1 MPTLSEL
8 FVYPIKSCA
17 GIALDVAR
25 LEPYGLAYDRNWM
38 IVDPAGRFV
47 TQREFPRLALVRT
60 ALSADTLVVEAAGM
74 APLALPI
81 DPNAYADAP
90 RVAATVWRDTVSAI
104 DTGDDAARWLSEF
117 LDVPLRL
124 VRFDPAAERIASR
137 NWTGDTTVP
146 VRFADGFP
154 LLVIGRASLDDLNGR
169 LARKGVDALPMNRF
183 RPNLV
188 IDGLDAYEEDFLET
202 LQIETAG
209 ARVQLRIVKPCARC
223 PIPTIDQARGAPD
236 PRWPHE
242 PTDTMSTYRANDRLD
257 GALTFGQN
265 AIPIDGSGALLA
277 PGQSVDVELRFAD

>member
-90 RVAATVWRDTVSAI
+90 RVASTVWRDTVSAI

>member
-17 GIALDVAR
+17 GIALERAR

-60 ALSADTLVVEAAGM
+60 ALTADTLVVEAPGM
-74 APLALPI
+74 APLVLPL

-104 DTGDDAARWLSEF
+104 DTGDDAARWLSG
-117 LDVPLRL
+117 LLGVPLRL

-137 NWTGDTTVP
+137 NWTGEVTVP

-154 LLVIGRASLDDLNGR
+154 LLVIGSASLDDLNGR

-209 ARVQLRIVKPCARC
+209 ARVEFRIVKPCARC

-265 AIPIDGSGALLA
+265 AIPIDGSGAWLA
-277 PGQSVDVELRFAD
+277 AGQSVDVELRFAD

>member
-60 ALSADTLVVEAAGM
+60 ALTADALVVDAPGM

-81 DPNAYADAP
+81 DPDVDADVP

-104 DTGDDAARWLSEF
+104 DTGDDAARWFSAF
-117 LDVPLRL
+117 VGVPLRL

-137 NWTGDTTVP
+137 NWTGEATVP

-188 IDGLDAYEEDFLET
+188 IDGIDAYEEDFLET
-202 LQIETAG
+202 LQIDTAG

-242 PTDTMSTYRANDRLD
+242 PTDTMSTYRANDRMD

-265 AIPIDGSGALLA
+265 AIPIDGPGALLA
-277 PGQSVDVELRFAD
+277 LGQSVDVELRFAD

>member
-60 ALSADTLVVEAAGM
+60 ALTADALVVDAPGM

-81 DPNAYADAP
+81 DPDVDADVP

-104 DTGDDAARWLSEF
+104 DTGDDAARWFSAF
-117 LDVPLRL
+117 VGVPLRR

-137 NWTGDTTVP
+137 NWTGEATVP

-188 IDGLDAYEEDFLET
+188 IDGIDAYEEDFLET
-202 LQIETAG
+202 LQIDTAG

-242 PTDTMSTYRANDRLD
+242 PTDTMSTYRANDRMD

-265 AIPIDGSGALLA
+265 AIPIDGPGALLA
-277 PGQSVDVELRFAD
+277 LGQSVDVELRFAD

>member
-38 IVDPAGRFV
+38 IVDPSGRFV

-60 ALSADTLVVEAAGM
+60 ALTADTLVVEAAGM

-124 VRFDPAAERIASR
+124 VRFDPATERIASR

-209 ARVQLRIVKPCARC
+209 ARVELRIVKPCARC

-236 PRWPHE
+236 PRWPYE

>member
-38 IVDPAGRFV
+38 IVDPSGRFV

-60 ALSADTLVVEAAGM
+60 ALTADTLVVEAAGM

-209 ARVQLRIVKPCARC
+209 ARVELRIVKPCARC

-236 PRWPHE
+236 PRWPYE